1 MPIVTTKAE
10 RTNINNIDI
19 YSMLRR
25 LDRIRVELGK
35 CQSADM
41 PSGLLDPD
49 SARLTDYISDY
60 RAFFTFVESK
70 PLPDAPETHGNF
82 SLLLPD
88 DSGIVQPED
97 VENEDIRSLLLLT
110 MQLRTELQ
118 NCQSARLVQGIIPT
132 PDGQPG
138 DRARIK
144 DFIQRIENFAAYS
157 AKNEPSDR
165 PESTP
170 LGMPTSAGQIGT

>member
-10 RTNINNIDI
+10 RTSINNIDI

-25 LDRIRVELGK
+25 LDRMRVELSK
-35 CQSADM
+35 SQSADL
-41 PSGLLDPD
+41 PSGLLEPD
-49 SARLTDYISDY
+49 SLRLTQYITTY
-60 RAFFTFVESK
+60 REFFKYVESR

-82 SLLLPD
+82 TIALPD
-88 DSGIVQPED
+88 DSAIVQPEA
-97 VENEDIRSLLLLT
+97 VENEDIRSLLFLT

-118 NCQSARLVQGIIPT
+118 NCQSARLVQGIMPMGSGKT
-132 PDGQPG
+132 G
-138 DRARIK
+138 DAARIA
-144 DFIQRIENFAAYS
+144 DFITRIENFAAYA

-170 LGMPTSAGQIGT
+170 LAMPTTAGQIGT